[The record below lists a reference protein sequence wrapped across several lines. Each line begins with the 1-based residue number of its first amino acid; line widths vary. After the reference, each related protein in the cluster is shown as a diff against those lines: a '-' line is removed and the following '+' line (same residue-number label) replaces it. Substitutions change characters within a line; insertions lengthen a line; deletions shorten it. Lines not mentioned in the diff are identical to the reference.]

1 MCSVIY
7 RKLAFLYLKCMLL
20 NNTNV
25 LIVFSED
32 VLKAGAKCKRTA
44 DCDIAIRMGIPL
56 LLYGL
61 CNKKSKTFNRC
72 IIRVSDWCF

>member
-7 RKLAFLYLKCMLL
+7 RKLAFLYLKCILL

-32 VLKAGAKCKRTA
+32 VLKAGAKCKRTV
-44 DCDIAIRMGIPL
+44 DCDIVNQNGYTFAFIRP
-56 LLYGL
+56 
-61 CNKKSKTFNRC
+61 
-72 IIRVSDWCF
+72 V